1 MPCVELLRGVSTSL
15 KCVLTASASF
25 TAAKVVNQQGW
36 EQHKTVFDAITQ
48 LKVDR
53 KANVYKTDIYNK
65 TLPSSE
71 QDQVVQLIG
80 EICQVA
86 CKINVATQVLPDT
99 GAQMSL
105 LSYK

>member
-1 MPCVELLRGVSTSL
+1 MLLSFGEVLPCVELLRGVSTSL

-48 LKVDR
+48 LKVDK
-53 KANVYKTDIYNK
+53 KANIYNK

-80 EICQVA
+80 EMC
-86 CKINVATQVLPDT
+86 
-99 GAQMSL
+99 
-105 LSYK
+105 